1 MIKFSLLNDPEGV
14 FLIMS
19 DDCTS
24 DLCSACHSEC
34 GDRKAPGEG
43 GEAPSKPDNLL
54 ASPHEMSRI
63 GKVIGVLSGKGGVG
77 KSLVTA
83 LLAAAERRRGAS
95 VGIMDADITG
105 PSIPRLFGLSQRVKM
120 DEFGLYPVETAAGIS
135 VVSLNL
141 MIDHETDPVIWRGPV
156 IGGLVKQ
163 FWTEVIWKDIDYL
176 FIDMPPGTGD
186 VPLTV
191 FQTIPLSGLVIV
203 TSPQELVTMIVGK
216 AVNMAR
222 MMQVPILGLV
232 ENMSYFQCPDCG
244 REVTVFGKSRAEEAA
259 AAFGLGHV
267 SRLPLQPD
275 FARACDLGQAETIEG
290 PWLDELLAR
299 IELLPPAVPH

>member
-1 MIKFSLLNDPEGV
+1 
-14 FLIMS
+14 MS
-19 DDCTS
+19 DDYTNN
-24 DLCSACHSEC
+24 LYSACHSEC
-34 GDRKAPGEG
+34 GDRKVPNKKK
-43 GEAPSKPDNLL
+43 EASLKPDNLL
-54 ASPHEMSRI
+54 VPLHEMSRI

-83 LLAAAERRRGAS
+83 LLAVAERRRGAS

-105 PSIPRLFGLSQRVKM
+105 PSIPRLLGLSQRVKM
-120 DEFGLYPVETAAGIS
+120 DEFGLYPVETVTGIR

-141 MIDHETDPVIWRGPV
+141 MIDHMTDPVILRGP
-156 IGGLVKQ
+156 IISGLVKQ

-186 VPLTV
+186 VSLTV

-216 AVNMAR
+216 TVNMAR

-232 ENMSYFQCPDCG
+232 ENMSYFQCPDCS
-244 REVTVFGKSRAEEAA
+244 REVIIFGKSRAEETAA
-259 AAFGLGHV
+259 TFGLGHV
-267 SRLPLQPD
+267 SRLPLHPN
-275 FARACDLGQAETIEG
+275 FTRACDLGQVETIEG
-290 PWLDELLAR
+290 PWLDELLVR